1 MQLLQ
6 GLELEQAG
14 GQQLEEGLVLHNMF
28 TVIATYTNKKF
39 KLKITLT
46 SQPGAGAG
54 AGGGGAGA
62 LAGAAGARAGAGD
75 PLLGIF
81 TLFFSFLSLTLKT
94 GLAGRTDLTGP
105 QLSLI
110 WPLSCSVTH
119 LPELSGHSM

>member
-1 MQLLQ
+1 VQLLQ

-14 GQQLEEGLVLHNMF
+14 GQQLGLEQVQAEEVQVLLQVLQVLVQGQEIL
-28 TVIATYTNKKF
+28 
-39 KLKITLT
+39 
-46 SQPGAGAG
+46 S
-54 AGGGGAGA
+54 
-62 LAGAAGARAGAGD
+62 LAS
-75 PLLGIF
+75 L
-81 TLFFSFLSLTLKT
+81 LFFSFLSLTLKT